1 MTRIRSHVYPCK
13 LHPPRVVGK
22 SVGPHPMSLPSQ
34 WLGNET
40 SSFPVFFPRPP
51 SRSRIETMELA
62 WGDRGRRDGEGRRHN
77 RCSGGMG
84 RRNRRFVDRRNAAT
98 YALVPSDFLRPEERD
113 AEDGEGRT
121 WMRVDERA
129 TDEEEGEADVRPT
142 HEDATDRENVLP
154 WSLRR
159 EMLSMGLPDDGYD
172 YLQHLRETGVGAR
185 TLLVAP
191 GPPRAA
197 EDERAID
204 ARRRKADA
212 EATDGVEEDAF
223 ETMGMRSALQD
234 AVVAAMDAATRA
246 DVHDVVRAMAQ
257 EECEE
262 LQDDFV
268 KLALQE
274 LSSEDERNEAGT
286 LQRQHQRHAMSRCP
300 RRDEDAD
307 AFEAY
312 LSRLYAS
319 DSEDEAWEESTAE
332 TRAKEVPG
340 LVPMRPP
347 TAEEI
352 ASREARDADLAKT
365 ATRAWLE
372 AHVQASDAERP
383 PSTSDSD
390 EDREFARTGT
400 KVVDGCEEQW
410 GLAARM
416 ASACRMAN
424 AAQPKVISTP
434 ADMHI
439 RISKRNGLPAR
450 PRQATYGK
458 ESDQDEFQKGN
469 EQLHAREGE
478 EMMDEEGLGQRRK
491 GETAEEKK
499 RRKAA
504 AKEIKR
510 QARERKA
517 DMKAQKKH
525 EKKTPPAPPTR
536 IVPLP

>member
-1 MTRIRSHVYPCK
+1 
-13 LHPPRVVGK
+13 
-22 SVGPHPMSLPSQ
+22 
-34 WLGNET
+34 
-40 SSFPVFFPRPP
+40 
-51 SRSRIETMELA
+51 
-62 WGDRGRRDGEGRRHN
+62 
-77 RCSGGMG
+77 
-84 RRNRRFVDRRNAAT
+84 
-98 YALVPSDFLRPEERD
+98 
-113 AEDGEGRT
+113 
-121 WMRVDERA
+121 MRVDEPA
-129 TDEEEGEADVRPT
+129 MEQGVEDVDVRTT
-142 HEDATDRENVLP
+142 HHHETDLDDVLP

-172 YLQHLRETGVGAR
+172 YLQHLRDTGGGAR
-185 TLLVAP
+185 TVLVAP
-191 GPPRAA
+191 QPPRAA

-204 ARRRKADA
+204 ARRRKLDV
-212 EATDGVEEDAF
+212 EETDGVEEDAF

-246 DVHDVVRAMAQ
+246 DVHDIVQAMGK

-274 LSSEDERNEAGT
+274 LSSEDERDDASA
-286 LQRQHQRHAMSRCP
+286 LQRQHQQHATSRRP
-300 RRDEDAD
+300 RRDEDED

-319 DSEDEAWEESTAE
+319 DSDDEAWEESAAE
-332 TRAKEVPG
+332 TKTNEVPG

-372 AHVQASDAERP
+372 THVQASDVEGGLSA
-383 PSTSDSD
+383 SDSD
-390 EDREFARTGT
+390 EDERFARTET
-400 KVVDGCEEQW
+400 KVVDGCEDQW

-416 ASACRMAN
+416 DRACRMAN
-424 AAQPKVISTP
+424 AAQPKVITTP

-450 PRQATYGK
+450 PRQDGIAK
-458 ESDQDEFQKGN
+458 EADQDDFQDGN
-469 EQLHAREGE
+469 RQLHTWEGE
-478 EMMDEEGLGQRRK
+478 DAMDEDGLGQRKK

-517 DMKAQKKH
+517 DMKAQKKQ
-525 EKKTPPAPPTR
+525 EKKTPLAPPTR